1 MDTKFERFE
10 KAQFLTARHYSNSQN
25 SIVSFDYSWF
35 LAKNLSNFVSL
46 SWKLHNQYW
55 HNVKWKSLSTWQ
67 NEIVTVCNFSPWGF
81 LTHLYAKYVLMIT
94 LAKFQALLGSHS
106 LAVNYCFSI
115 QLMSNMHSVKKIKMK
130 GQYWIQIN

>member
-1 MDTKFERFE
+1 MFWVEV
-10 KAQFLTARHYSNSQN
+10 SQDD
-25 SIVSFDYSWF
+25 SSHQD
-35 LAKNLSNFVSL
+35 KNH
-46 SWKLHNQYW
+46 K
-55 HNVKWKSLSTWQ
+55 VKWKSLSTLLYAWQ

-115 QLMSNMHSVKKIKMK
+115 QLMSNLHSVKKWTIFLSHLTIPKLFLLKLTLMLALSK
-130 GQYWIQIN
+130 ASILLSMSKANLLMTS